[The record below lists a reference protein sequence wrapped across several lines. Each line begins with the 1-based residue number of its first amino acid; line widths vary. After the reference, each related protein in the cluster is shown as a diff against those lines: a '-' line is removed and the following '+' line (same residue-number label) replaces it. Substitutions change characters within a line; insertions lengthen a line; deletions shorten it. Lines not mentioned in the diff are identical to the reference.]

1 MSERRTV
8 EVRIQGRSYRL
19 RVEGD
24 EAPVRE
30 AASLVDETIQALRN
44 RGGSV
49 DSLELAVLASLNLAR
64 RLVGE
69 RARGASAVGPS
80 VDAERIRAL
89 VSLVESAGTA
99 PS

>member
-1 MSERRTV
+1 MSEKRAV
-8 EVRIQGRSYRL
+8 EVWIQGRPYRL

-30 AASLVDETIQALRN
+30 AASLVEETIEALRS

-64 RLVGE
+64 RLVAE
-69 RARGASAVGPS
+69 RTRGVAAIPS

-99 PS
+99 PV